1 MPTNA
6 ELIKQSKKYKMLS
19 MDSDEE
25 EGRSEI
31 QMKSSKKK
39 DKRYVLHVYGI
50 SFPFDYITL
59 LVMQKRR
66 QRPKQ

>member
-1 MPTNA
+1 
-6 ELIKQSKKYKMLS
+6 

-59 LVMQKRR
+59 LAMQKRR
-66 QRPKQ
+66 QRPKQWKKAKRYNDQNKLNL